1 MTALSKRKPTTPD
14 RARSDDD
21 NLATIAHLPSA
32 RHGVLTGMVG
42 SRMFGSET
50 RPSLEA
56 SVDVMVEET
65 KAVLGGDLSTLQKTL
80 VGQAATLDVTFTEL
94 ARRSFANL
102 GEYNDAA
109 ERYMRL
115 ALKAQ
120 AGCRATIE
128 TIHKLQRPHEQVVKH
143 VHVSDGAQAIVAD
156 QFHHHAHGANPDGPT
171 ASQPQA
177 IDGSSPACSSAL
189 RREGANEGRSTMS
202 GARRQ
207 G

>member
-1 MTALSKRKPTTPD
+1 VTALSKRKSPTPD
-14 RARSDDD
+14 RVRSDDE
-21 NLATIAHLPSA
+21 NIAIIAHLPSA

-50 RPSLEA
+50 RPSIEA

-143 VHVSDGAQAIVAD
+143 VHVSEGAQAIVTD
-156 QFHHHAHGANPDGPT
+156 QFHHHAPGATGNGQTND
-171 ASQPQA
+171 QPQA
-177 IDGSSPACSSAL
+177 IEGSADACGAPL
-189 RREGANEGRSTMS
+189 RREGQNS
-202 GARRQ
+202 RR
-207 G
+207 

>member
-1 MTALSKRKPTTPD
+1 MPPSSKRQLTTAAAP
-14 RARSDDD
+14 RTEDD

-32 RHGVLTGMVG
+32 RHAVLTGIAG
-42 SRMFGSET
+42 SRMFGVDSK
-50 RPSLEA
+50 PSIEA
-56 SVDVMVEET
+56 SVGVMIEET
-65 KAVLGGDLSTLQKTL
+65 NAVLKGDLSTLQKTL

-156 QFHHHAHGANPDGPT
+156 QFHHHAHGTSPDGPT

-177 IDGSSPACSSAL
+177 IDGCSPACSSAL
-189 RREGANEGRSTMS
+189 RREGANEGRSTVS
-202 GARRQ
+202 GTRH
-207 G
+207 